1 MKMMKRKIVQCD
13 FQVLQ
18 IEDHFRSYFAM
29 NEYQLRTMKGNAKE
43 IFSAQLT
50 MILQSQRYRCTQAY
64 NSAFRLLEKAILFER
79 PQLPEPPPKRNNQPS
94 QKENH
99 NNEHPNN

>member
-1 MKMMKRKIVQCD
+1 MNMMKRKIQQCD

-29 NEYQLRTMKGNAKE
+29 NEYQLRTMKGTAKE

-50 MILQSQRYRCTQAY
+50 MILQGQRYRCVQAY
-64 NSAFRLLEKAILFER
+64 NSAFRLLEKAILFEK
-79 PQLPEPPPKRNNQPS
+79 PQLLEPPPERNNQPS
-94 QKENH
+94 EKETNH
-99 NNEHPNN
+99 EHPNN